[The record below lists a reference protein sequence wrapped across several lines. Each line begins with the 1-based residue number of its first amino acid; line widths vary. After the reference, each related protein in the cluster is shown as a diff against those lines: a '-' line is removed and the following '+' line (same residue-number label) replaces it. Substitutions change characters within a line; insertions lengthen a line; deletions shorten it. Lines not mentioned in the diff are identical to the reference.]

1 MKDWYSNCQVRQNL
15 GLFRSLVAPIL
26 GTNCAQNLIVKKTVK
41 KNKFEGE
48 WGKLEGKNCFQK
60 QSWAKYE
67 TNFSFHVK

>member
-1 MKDWYSNCQVRQNL
+1 MKDWYSSCQVRQNL

-48 WGKLEGKNCFQK
+48 WGKLEGKNYFQK
-60 QSWAKYE
+60 QSWAKYMRQILV
-67 TNFSFHVK
+67 FR